1 MLSLQIKNP
10 IVESFLVENFQNDTK
25 KMSEF
30 INDFIEKEIIKK
42 DIKIAFDE
50 LETIMT
56 QRVNPNTLQNL
67 ISRISPNS

>member
-56 QRVNPNTLQNL
+56 QQINPNTLQNL
-67 ISRISPNS
+67 ISQISQK

>member
-56 QRVNPNTLQNL
+56 QQITPNTLQNL
-67 ISRISPNS
+67 ISRISPK

>member
-56 QRVNPNTLQNL
+56 QQINPNTLQNL
-67 ISRISPNS
+67 ISQISPK

>member
-56 QRVNPNTLQNL
+56 QQINPNTLQNL
-67 ISRISPNS
+67 ISRISPK

>member
-56 QRVNPNTLQNL
+56 QQINPNTLQNL
-67 ISRISPNS
+67 ISAISPK